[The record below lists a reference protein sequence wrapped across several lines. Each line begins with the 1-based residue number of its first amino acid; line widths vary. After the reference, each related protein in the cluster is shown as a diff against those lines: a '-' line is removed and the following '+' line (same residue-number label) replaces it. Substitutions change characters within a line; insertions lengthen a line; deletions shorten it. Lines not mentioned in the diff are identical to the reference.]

1 MTKVLDESELIEQ
14 QKMVIKSMQ
23 DQIHQLLSDKR
34 STKTWKQSTTVKVRE
49 DSEDYDKE
57 KQELK
62 TEIEKMR
69 AVIEAQAK
77 KIKTKTIITNSG
89 YYPGGID
96 AYIATSNE

>member
-1 MTKVLDESELIEQ
+1 M
-14 QKMVIKSMQ
+14 
-23 DQIHQLLSDKR
+23 
-34 STKTWKQSTTVKVRE
+34 
-49 DSEDYDKE
+49 
-57 KQELK
+57 
-62 TEIEKMR
+62 MR

>member
-1 MTKVLDESELIEQ
+1 VTKVLDESELIEQ

-62 TEIEKMR
+62 TEIKKMR

-77 KIKTKTIITNSG
+77 KIKIKIANSG

-96 AYIATSNE
+96 AYIAANNE